1 MPTNSIIMISKI
13 FKALLKYIPRPWLIR
28 LSYPAKAILPILLR
42 GNTYIDPIDG
52 KGYRKFLP
60 YGYGDRQRANVLAP
74 GSLSLERH
82 RLLWLYLKRH
92 TDFFTATAKMLHVA
106 PEQCFYKRFR
116 NMDNLDYVTADI
128 ESPLADLKFD
138 LHDIPLPND
147 TYDIIFCHHVLEH
160 VEDDIRC
167 MQELCRVLKPGGMA
181 IMQVPQDIRRDKT
194 FSDPS
199 ITDEAERIR
208 LFGQYDHVRVYGADY
223 PERLASAGFKVTEYR
238 FENDVLP
245 EEAERYRLMPGERL
259 YICSK

>member
-1 MPTNSIIMISKI
+1 MISKL
-13 FKALLKYIPRPWLIR
+13 FKFLLKYIPRPWLIR
-28 LSYPAKAILPILLR
+28 LSYPAKAVLPLLLR
-42 GNTYIDPIDG
+42 GNRYVDPIDG

-60 YGYGDRQRANVLAP
+60 YGYGNRQRPNVLAP

-92 TDFFTATAKMLHVA
+92 TDFFTAEKTMLHVA

-116 NMDNLDYVTADI
+116 KMKNLNYVTADL

-138 LHDIPLPND
+138 LHDIPLPDN

-167 MQELCRVLKPGGMA
+167 MQELCRILKLGGMD
-181 IMQVPQDIRRDKT
+181 IMQVPQDVNRQET

-208 LFGQYDHVRVYGADY
+208 LFGQYDHVRVYGLDY
-223 PERLASAGFKVTEYR
+223 PERLRSAGFKVEGYHFDKDLT
-238 FENDVLP
+238 V
-245 EEAERYRLMPGERL
+245 EEIDKYRLMPGEIL
-259 YICSK
+259 YVCSK

>member
-1 MPTNSIIMISKI
+1 MISKL
-13 FKALLKYIPRPWLIR
+13 FKFLLKYIPRPWLIR
-28 LSYPAKAILPILLR
+28 LSYPAKAVLPLLLR
-42 GNTYIDPIDG
+42 GNRYVDPIDG

-60 YGYGDRQRANVLAP
+60 YGYGDRQRPNVLAP

-92 TDFFTATAKMLHVA
+92 TDFFTAEKSMLHVA

-116 NMDNLDYVTADI
+116 KMKNLNYVTADL

-138 LHDIPLPND
+138 LHDIPLPDN

-167 MQELCRVLKPGGMA
+167 MQELCRVLKSGGMA
-181 IMQVPQDIRRDKT
+181 IMQVPQDVNRKET

-208 LFGQYDHVRVYGADY
+208 LFGQYDHVRVFGLDY
-223 PERLASAGFKVTEYR
+223 PERLRSAGFNVEEYH
-238 FENDVLP
+238 FEKDLTP
-245 EEAERYRLMPGERL
+245 EEVDKYRLMPGEIL
-259 YICSK
+259 YVCSK

>member
-1 MPTNSIIMISKI
+1 MISKL
-13 FKALLKYIPRPWLIR
+13 FKFLLKYIPRPWLIR
-28 LSYPAKAILPILLR
+28 LSYPAKAILPLLLR
-42 GNTYIDPIDG
+42 GNRYVDPIDG

-60 YGYGDRQRANVLAP
+60 YGYGDRQRPNVLAP

-92 TDFFTATAKMLHVA
+92 TDFFTAETSMLHVA

-116 NMDNLDYVTADI
+116 NMKNLNYVTADL

-138 LHDIPLPND
+138 LHDIPLPDN

-167 MQELCRVLKPGGMA
+167 MQELCRVLKSGGMA
-181 IMQVPQDIRRDKT
+181 IMQVPQDINRKET

-199 ITDEAERIR
+199 ITDESERIR
-208 LFGQYDHVRVYGADY
+208 LFGQYDHVRVYGLDY
-223 PERLASAGFKVTEYR
+223 PERLRSAGFKVEEYH
-238 FENDVLP
+238 FEKDLTA
-245 EEAERYRLMPGERL
+245 EEIDKYRLMPKEIL
-259 YICSK
+259 YVCSK